1 MQFEVP
7 QNSFSLFCVRFNT
20 IKKKSG
26 IYTFRLYFT
35 SSRDAKKKERVE

>member
-7 QNSFSLFCVRFNT
+7 HSFSLFCVRFNT

-35 SSRDAKKKERVE
+35 SRDFAKKKERVE